1 MKEGKITIEIEHKNV
16 KWSVAGNLTFEENVE
31 IMKEVF
37 AELSEGEASKKL
49 KEAKAPGGWGYKVF
63 GML

>member
-1 MKEGKITIEIEHKNV
+1 MKKGKIIIEVEHKNV
-16 KWSVAGNLTFEENVE
+16 KWTVEGNMTFEENVE

-49 KEAKAPGGWGYKVF
+49 KEAKAPAGWDYKTF